1 MNEYKNTKWM
11 GEYRSLVEEIIR
23 LCNES
28 STKFCKPANFNT
40 PILLSA
46 HEIQIIEY
54 ILENKDEK
62 MSVIAKR
69 LGITRGAFSNNVTK
83 LIEKKPTLSE
93 GRGANGSARMASNG
107 GCFSAIIVQRHVNF
121 IYKRTFEELFRLADT
136 IPKEHIETFCKM
148 LNVFSET
155 LV

>member
-1 MNEYKNTKWM
+1 MTEYKNTKWM

-83 LIEKKPTLSE
+83 LIEMGCLKKELRE
-93 GRGANGSARMASNG
+93 GNKKDKYVVVTDYGEK
-107 GCFSAIIVQRHVNF
+107 IYETYVNF

>member
-11 GEYRSLVEEIIR
+11 GEYGSLVEEIIR

-69 LGITRGAFSNNVTK
+69 LGITRGAFSNN
-83 LIEKKPTLSE
+83 
-93 GRGANGSARMASNG
+93 GNGMLEERTSG
-107 GCFSAIIVQRHVNF
+107 GQ
-121 IYKRTFEELFRLADT
+121 
-136 IPKEHIETFCKM
+136 
-148 LNVFSET
+148 
-155 LV
+155 